1 MPAPDLM
8 QELLEC
14 RLKVAQLV
22 VIDKVYLPIFERLEK
37 EIEALEAERASIER
51 ARAVI
56 ACYKATA

>member
-22 VIDKVYLPIFERLEK
+22 MIDKVYLPIFERLEK
-37 EIEALEAERASIER
+37 EIAALEAECASIER